1 MYNASKFDTVLIVIK
16 VTMIK
21 VTMIKVTMIKVTM
34 IKVTKMKVRKF
45 FGQGWRKA
53 GITGNSTLR
62 I

>member
-1 MYNASKFDTVLIVIK
+1 MYNAAKFDTVLTV
-16 VTMIK
+16 MK

-53 GITGNSTLR
+53 GITGK
-62 I
+62 

>member
-1 MYNASKFDTVLIVIK
+1 MYNAAKFDTVLTVMKVIMIVI
-16 VTMIK
+16 
-21 VTMIKVTMIKVTM
+21 M
-34 IKVTKMKVRKF
+34 IKVTKITVRKF